1 MNDLRRAG
9 GRDARLRPQHARA
22 PARSTLLVHGLAR
35 ARLAPGHF
43 AAAAARRR
51 ERRASATVITAE
63 ALSTISKDFNRMA
76 DQTSLSKERGAL
88 QPDAEEY
95 AAIPLVEERLSVAK
109 RQVESGRVRVRV
121 TVEERAETITEQLAR
136 DDVEI
141 ERVPRGE
148 RLSEMPHVR
157 LEGSTTII
165 PVVEEVLVVEK
176 ALVLVEE
183 IHVRRRTE
191 VETVEIPATVR
202 RERASVER
210 EDARQPS
217 ED

>member
-1 MNDLRRAG
+1 
-9 GRDARLRPQHARA
+9 
-22 PARSTLLVHGLAR
+22 
-35 ARLAPGHF
+35 
-43 AAAAARRR
+43 
-51 ERRASATVITAE
+51 
-63 ALSTISKDFNRMA
+63 MA
-76 DQTSLSKERGAL
+76 DQTSLSKEPGAL
-88 QPDAEEY
+88 RPDAEEY

-109 RQVESGRVRVRV
+109 RQVESGRVHVRV

-202 RERASVER
+202 SERASVER

>member
-1 MNDLRRAG
+1 
-9 GRDARLRPQHARA
+9 
-22 PARSTLLVHGLAR
+22 
-35 ARLAPGHF
+35 
-43 AAAAARRR
+43 
-51 ERRASATVITAE
+51 
-63 ALSTISKDFNRMA
+63 MA
-76 DQTSLSKERGAL
+76 DQISLSKGRRGAVE
-88 QPDAEEY
+88 PSAEEF
-95 AAIPLVEERLSVAK
+95 AAIPLVEERLSVTK

-136 DDVEI
+136 DDVQI

-202 RERASVER
+202 SERASVER
-210 EDARQPS
+210 EDTRQSS

>member
-1 MNDLRRAG
+1 
-9 GRDARLRPQHARA
+9 
-22 PARSTLLVHGLAR
+22 
-35 ARLAPGHF
+35 
-43 AAAAARRR
+43 
-51 ERRASATVITAE
+51 
-63 ALSTISKDFNRMA
+63 MA
-76 DQTSLSKERGAL
+76 DQTSLSTERAAL

-121 TVEERAETITEQLAR
+121 TVEERAETISEQLAR
-136 DDVEI
+136 DDVQI

-148 RLSEMPHVR
+148 RLTEMPHVR

-202 RERASVER
+202 SERASVER